1 MSFDLLKG
9 TFPIGGWVGPSAAGG
24 GSPSFLKDEYFRLLK
39 DSGINLMYAN
49 TEHNGSPD
57 VIKGL
62 ELCDRYGI
70 AYLVN
75 DNRFRMEDF
84 GEEDGLRA
92 LEIYRKHK
100 SFVGIAVHDEPFLK
114 DMESLRLARQRHR
127 KVFEQTTFH
136 TNLFPIYCDSA
147 GTTMRETHE
156 DSSYEEYVYY
166 VEKYIECAEPNHLS
180 YDYYPFQGEFGKC
193 SPIYFENM
201 EFIRAYAEKLNVP
214 YWCFIQV
221 TAPNRIWRNVEEA
234 EIRWQVLTSLAF
246 GVKGINYFTFC
257 TPVDP
262 GAEKFRDAMLDRQG
276 VPTPSYRFVQNVN
289 KRASVIGKELLYAA
303 HKAVIP
309 AKKNLAPLVS
319 AISADGY
326 GELEGIDGDT
336 VMAGCF
342 EKGTRMYLPVNTSF
356 EGPVDCT
363 LRFVDKVKVQNIESG
378 EIYEGREIRL
388 TLPAADGVLI
398 KIL

>member
-9 TFPIGGWVGPSAAGG
+9 VFPIGGWVGPSAAGG
-24 GSPSFLKDEYFRLLK
+24 GSPSFLSDKYFELLK
-39 DSGINLMYAN
+39 NSGINLMYAN

-62 ELCDRYGI
+62 ELCDKYGI

-75 DNRFRMEDF
+75 DSRYRMEDF

-92 LEIYRKHK
+92 LEIYQKHP
-100 SFVGIAVHDEPFLK
+100 SFVGIAVHDEPFLRH
-114 DMESLRLARQRHR
+114 MESLRLAKQRHK
-127 KVFEQTTFH
+127 KVFEKTHFH

-166 VEKYIECAEPNHLS
+166 IEKYLECANPDHLS
-180 YDYYPFQGEFGKC
+180 YDFYPFQWEYGKC

-201 EFIRAYAEKLNVP
+201 EFIRSYAARLNIP

-221 TAPNRIWRNVEEA
+221 TAPNRVWRNVTEE

-276 VPTPSYRFVQNVN
+276 NPTYSYYFVQNVN
-289 KRASVIGKELLYAA
+289 KRAIPIGNELLYAE
-303 HKAVIP
+303 HKAIIP

-319 AISADGY
+319 SVSSEGY
-326 GELEGIDGDT
+326 GALESVEGDT

-342 EKGTRMYLPVNTSF
+342 EKETPMYLLVNTCF
-356 EGPVDCT
+356 DKAADCV
-363 LRFVDKVKVQNIESG
+363 LRFSENVTLQNIESG
-378 EIYEGREIRL
+378 EQYSGKEIRL
-388 TLPAADGVLI
+388 SLPAADGVLI

>member
-136 TNLFPIYCDSA
+136 TNLFPIIA
-147 GTTMRETHE
+147 TRRELRCVKRT
-156 DSSYEEYVYY
+156 
-166 VEKYIECAEPNHLS
+166 K
-180 YDYYPFQGEFGKC
+180 
-193 SPIYFENM
+193 
-201 EFIRAYAEKLNVP
+201 IRAMKSTFTTWKN
-214 YWCFIQV
+214 ISN
-221 TAPNRIWRNVEEA
+221 APNRIISVTTT
-234 EIRWQVLTSLAF
+234 IRF
-246 GVKGINYFTFC
+246 
-257 TPVDP
+257 
-262 GAEKFRDAMLDRQG
+262 
-276 VPTPSYRFVQNVN
+276 
-289 KRASVIGKELLYAA
+289 RASSASAVLFISKTWNSYARM
-303 HKAVIP
+303 P
-309 AKKNLAPLVS
+309 KN
-319 AISADGY
+319 
-326 GELEGIDGDT
+326 
-336 VMAGCF
+336 
-342 EKGTRMYLPVNTSF
+342 
-356 EGPVDCT
+356 
-363 LRFVDKVKVQNIESG
+363 
-378 EIYEGREIRL
+378 
-388 TLPAADGVLI
+388 
-398 KIL
+398 